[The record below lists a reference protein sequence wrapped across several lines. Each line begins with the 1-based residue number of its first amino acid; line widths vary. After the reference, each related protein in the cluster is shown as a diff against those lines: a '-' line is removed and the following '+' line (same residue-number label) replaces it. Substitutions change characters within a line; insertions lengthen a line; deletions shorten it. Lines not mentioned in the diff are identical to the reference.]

1 MYLVDEL
8 FYINNLKCFKQTHAQ
23 DVIHFIFLIY
33 AMFFYLVGTLYQPLF
48 IILLSRA
55 VSCCLHFWFSATNN
69 RTRHGSDVLMSDH
82 GKVRASRRLIS
93 GSHEP
98 FSWEQRAP
106 RTTKRIAIHHCPRP
120 GDTCS
125 LCRGNHFLK
134 CVGGGALNRSCKTFR
149 RAIRSGFCMPKRS
162 LRSGSRIH
170 QIGSPLKRHQGRI
183 KTCSDNDNPLSSNI
197 QKRNRKLS
205 EKFYSYYE

>member
-1 MYLVDEL
+1 MY
-8 FYINNLKCFKQTHAQ
+8 NLKCFSSKRLHAQ
-23 DVIHFIFLIY
+23 DVILFIFLIY
-33 AMFFYLVGTLYQPLF
+33 AMYFYLVRALYQPLF
-48 IILLSRA
+48 IILLSRV
-55 VSCCLHFWFSATNN
+55 VSCRLHFWFSATNN
-69 RTRHGSDVLMSDH
+69 RTRHDSDVLMSDH

-93 GSHEP
+93 GSHEPWAMSHEP

-149 RAIRSGFCMPKRS
+149 RAIRSGFCMPSRS
-162 LRSGSRIH
+162 LHSGSRIR
-170 QIGSPLKRHQGRI
+170 QEALWRHQGRT
-183 KTCSDNDNPLSSNI
+183 KTLVW
-197 QKRNRKLS
+197 
-205 EKFYSYYE
+205 